1 MKTSPVPAARLH
13 ADQAAASHAD
23 SVRPTSVRWRIFL
36 ILLLLSA
43 INYIDRASLS
53 VAMPMISS
61 EFEMTPALEGLML
74 SAFFWSYA
82 LMQIPAGMLLDRF
95 QVRNIVGVAT
105 VGWGF
110 FQALAGGAHNWMM
123 LLATRIGLGVAES
136 PIMPAG
142 AKLNGAWLTP
152 NERGRGATLVDGG
165 APLGTAFGAI
175 IIAGLITWFDS
186 WRVAFFI
193 AGLGTM
199 VVGAWAWWYIR
210 NSPAE
215 HPKVNAAERAYIDD
229 ANEAAIRAHGG
240 RSAVLRE
247 LLKSRSVLA
256 MFAGYACYNS
266 VFYGLLTW
274 MPSYLHKV
282 HNLDIKA
289 MGGATFLI
297 FMCGFVGEICGGWLS
312 DKWKGAGGAPNTV
325 MRSMFAGSAAISA
338 LCILGVAYT
347 ANATAV
353 ILMLCVAL
361 FFIRWCGMYWCLP
374 AILGGKSKAG
384 VLGGSMNFCGNMVGV
399 IVPILI
405 GLIVQYTDSYFLAL
419 IFFVFMAFGLMLFS
433 ALIDYRERGLA

>member
-1 MKTSPVPAARLH
+1 MKTSH
-13 ADQAAASHAD
+13 AQVAPMAASISAQ
-23 SVRPTSVRWRIFL
+23 SARPTTVRWRIFL

-53 VAMPMISS
+53 VAMPLIST
-61 EFEMTPALEGLML
+61 EFDMTPALEGLML

-82 LMQIPAGMLLDRF
+82 LMQIPGGMLLDRF

-105 VGWGF
+105 VGWGLC
-110 FQALAGGAHNWMM
+110 QALAGGAHNWMM
-123 LLATRIGLGVAES
+123 LLVTRIGLGVAES

-175 IIAGLITWFDS
+175 IIAGLITWLGS
-186 WRVAFFI
+186 WRIAFVI
-193 AGLGTM
+193 AGVGTM
-199 VVGAWAWWYIR
+199 VVGVWAWWYIR
-210 NSPAE
+210 NHPSE
-215 HPKVNAAERAYIDD
+215 HPQVNAAELAYITD
-229 ANEAAIRAHGG
+229 ANAAASKANGSRKG
-240 RSAVLRE
+240 VLKE

-274 MPSYLHKV
+274 MPSYLHQV

-297 FMCGFVGEICGGWLS
+297 FMCGFIGELFGGWLA
-312 DKWKGAGGAPNTV
+312 DKWKAAGGAPNRV
-325 MRSMFAGSAAISA
+325 MRSMFGGSAAVSA
-338 LCILGVAYT
+338 LCILCVAYT
-347 ANATAV
+347 ANAAAV
-353 ILMLCVAL
+353 ISLLCVAL

-374 AILGGKSKAG
+374 AILGGQSKAG

-399 IVPILI
+399 LVPILI
-405 GLIVQYTDSYFLAL
+405 GLIVQFTGSYFLAL
-419 IFFVFMAFGLMLFS
+419 IFFVVMAFGLMLFS
-433 ALIDYRERGLA
+433 GLIDYRERGLA

>member
-1 MKTSPVPAARLH
+1 MKDTSL
-13 ADQAAASHAD
+13 QAAPAPALAATD
-23 SVRPTSVRWRIFL
+23 AQRPTTVRWRIFL
-36 ILLLLSA
+36 ILLLLAA

-53 VAMPMISS
+53 VALPLISA
-61 EFEMTPALEGLML
+61 EFELTPAMEGLIL

-82 LMQIPAGMLLDRF
+82 LMQIPSGMLLDRF
-95 QVRNIVGVAT
+95 QVRNIIGAAT
-105 VGWGF
+105 IGWGA
-110 FQALAGGAHNWMM
+110 FQALAGGAHNWIT
-123 LLATRIGLGVAES
+123 LLITRVGLGVAES

-186 WRVAFFI
+186 WRIAFVI
-193 AGLGTM
+193 AGVGTI
-199 VVGAWAWWYIR
+199 VVGIWAWWYIR
-210 NSPAE
+210 NHPSE
-215 HPKVNAAERAYIDD
+215 HPKVNAAELDYINQ
-229 ANEAAIRAHGG
+229 ANAVASDGNGRKAI
-240 RSAVLRE
+240 LKE

-274 MPSYLHKV
+274 MPSYLHQA

-297 FMCGFVGEICGGWLS
+297 FMCGFVGELIGGWIA
-312 DKWKGAGGAPNTV
+312 DKWKASGGQPNTV
-325 MRSMFAGSAAISA
+325 MRSMFAGAAAVAA
-338 LCILGVAYT
+338 LCSLLVAYT
-347 ANATAV
+347 PDAARV
-353 ILMLCVAL
+353 IALLCVAL

-384 VLGGSMNFCGNMVGV
+384 ILGGSMNFCGNMVGV
-399 IVPILI
+399 LVPILI
-405 GLIVQYTDSYFLAL
+405 GLIVQFTGSYFLAL
-419 IFFVFMAFGLMLFS
+419 IFFVVMAFGLMLFS
-433 ALIDYRERGLA
+433 GLIDYRERGLA

>member
-1 MKTSPVPAARLH
+1 MSMNNSPSPAAPAPVL
-13 ADQAAASHAD
+13 AMTDNAK
-23 SVRPTSVRWRIFL
+23 PTTVRWRIFL
-36 ILLLLSA
+36 ILLLLAA

-53 VAMPMISS
+53 VALPMISA
-61 EFEMTPALEGLML
+61 EFQLTPALEGLIL

-82 LMQIPAGMLLDRF
+82 LMQIPAGVLLDRF
-95 QVRNIVGVAT
+95 QVRNIIGVAT
-105 VGWGF
+105 IGWGA
-110 FQALAGGAHNWMM
+110 FQALGGFAHNWIT
-123 LLATRIGLGVAES
+123 LLVTRIGLGVAES

-186 WRVAFFI
+186 WRIAFII
-193 AGLGTM
+193 AGVGT
-199 VVGAWAWWYIR
+199 VAAGIWAWWYIR
-210 NSPAE
+210 NHPSE
-215 HPKVNAAERAYIDD
+215 HPHVNAAELAYITQ
-229 ANEAAIRAHGG
+229 ANDTASKSNGNRK
-240 RSAVLRE
+240 AVLKE
-247 LLKSRSVLA
+247 LLKSRSVLC

-274 MPSYLHKV
+274 MPSYLHQA

-297 FMCGFVGEICGGWLS
+297 FMCGFVGELIGGWVS
-312 DKWKGAGGAPNTV
+312 DKWKANGGKPNTV
-325 MRSMFAGSAAISA
+325 MRSMFAGSAAVAA
-338 LCILGVAYT
+338 LCILLVAYT
-347 ANATAV
+347 PDAGLV
-353 ILMLCVAL
+353 IALLCVAL

-399 IVPILI
+399 LVPILI
-405 GLIVQYTDSYFLAL
+405 GLIVQFTGSYFLAL
-419 IFFVFMAFGLMLFS
+419 IFFVVMAFGLMLFS
-433 ALIDYRERGLA
+433 GLIDYRERGLA

>member
-1 MKTSPVPAARLH
+1 MSMKANPAAT
-13 ADQAAASHAD
+13 APVAAVPLTDAS
-23 SVRPTSVRWRIFL
+23 RPTTVRWKIFL

-53 VAMPMISS
+53 VALPLIST
-61 EFEMTPALEGLML
+61 EFKMTPALEGLML

-82 LMQIPAGMLLDRF
+82 LMQIPSGMLLDRF
-95 QVRNIVGVAT
+95 QVRNIIGVAT
-105 VGWGF
+105 IGWGA
-110 FQALAGGAHNWMM
+110 FQAVAGGAHSWMM
-123 LLATRIGLGVAES
+123 LLLTRVGLGVAES

-175 IIAGLITWFDS
+175 IITGLITWFDS
-186 WRVAFFI
+186 WRIAFFV
-193 AGLGTM
+193 AGVGTM
-199 VVGAWAWWYIR
+199 LVGMWAWWYIR
-210 NSPAE
+210 NHPSE
-215 HPKVNAAERAYIDD
+215 HPKVNSAELAYITD
-229 ANEAAIRAHGG
+229 ANNAATKANGSG
-240 RSAVLRE
+240 KAVMKE
-247 LLKSRSVLA
+247 LLRSRSVLA

-274 MPSYLHKV
+274 MPSYLHQA

-297 FMCGFVGEICGGWLS
+297 FMCGFIGELVGGWLA
-312 DKWKGAGGAPNTV
+312 DKWKAAGGEPNKV
-325 MRSMFAGSAAISA
+325 MRSMFGGSAAVA
-338 LCILGVAYT
+338 AVCILLVAYT
-347 ANATAV
+347 PDATRV
-353 ILMLCVAL
+353 IALLCVAL

-384 VLGGSMNFCGNMVGV
+384 VLGGSMNLCGNMVGV

-405 GLIVQYTDSYFLAL
+405 GLIVQFTGSYFLAL
-419 IFFVFMAFGLMLFS
+419 IFFVVMAFGLMLFS
-433 ALIDYRERGLA
+433 SLIDYRERGLA

>member
-1 MKTSPVPAARLH
+1 MNSKTAAPGLTKAADDVSAAR
-13 ADQAAASHAD
+13 
-23 SVRPTSVRWRIFL
+23 PTTVRWRIFL

-53 VAMPMISS
+53 VAMPLIST
-61 EFEMTPALEGLML
+61 EFEMTPAMEGLML

-82 LMQIPAGMLLDRF
+82 LMQIPGGMLLDRF

-110 FQALAGGAHNWMM
+110 FQAIAGGAHSWLT

-165 APLGTAFGAI
+165 APLGTALGAI

-186 WRVAFFI
+186 WRIAFVI
-193 AGLGTM
+193 AGVGTM
-199 VVGAWAWWYIR
+199 IVGVWAWWYIR
-210 NSPAE
+210 NNPAE
-215 HPKVNAAERAYIDD
+215 HPKVNAAELAYITN
-229 ANEAAIRAHGG
+229 ANAEAAKTNGERKAI
-240 RSAVLRE
+240 LKD

-274 MPSYLHKV
+274 MPSYLHKA

-297 FMCGFVGEICGGWLS
+297 FMCGFVGEIFGGWLA
-312 DKWKGAGGAPNTV
+312 DKWKDAGGAPNKV
-325 MRSMFAGSAAISA
+325 MRSMFAGSAAIAA
-338 LCILGVAYT
+338 LCILLVAYT
-347 ANATAV
+347 PDAV
-353 ILMLCVAL
+353 TVIALLCVAL

-405 GLIVQYTDSYFLAL
+405 GLIVQFTGSYFLAL
-419 IFFVFMAFGLMLFS
+419 IFFVVMAFGLMLFS
-433 ALIDYRERGLA
+433 SLIDYRERGLA